1 MNIENLDELIKKYKD
16 ALDEMGKIYGGESQ
30 NENIDSPLNE
40 QNGAK
45 ETLSEEETS
54 SYSKEEE
61 EPLNDADTA
70 EIEGFTSESE
80 NEPYNETSDDAPSV
94 IFPEG
99 EATSFSYFIANVFS
113 GDEVYPVEGAKVVVY
128 RGDNIYA
135 FLSTDENGKT
145 ERIRLPAFE
154 KENSLEADN
163 PDKTVEY
170 QADVFAEGFNAQKGL
185 VVSAVGESE
194 ILLRVILVPEN
205 ERIG

>member
-30 NENIDSPLNE
+30 NENIDSSLTE

-45 ETLSEEETS
+45 ETLSEEEA

-163 PDKTVEY
+163 PDKAVEY